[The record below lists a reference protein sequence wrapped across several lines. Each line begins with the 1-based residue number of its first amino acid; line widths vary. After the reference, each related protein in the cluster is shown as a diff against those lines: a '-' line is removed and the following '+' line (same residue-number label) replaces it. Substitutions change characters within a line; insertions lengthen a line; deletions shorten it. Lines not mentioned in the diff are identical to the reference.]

1 MNLSQ
6 AQKFRNWQNSNLNK
20 MQQVSLSAVAFFLT
34 ACGGGGGG
42 SSSSTSSGSSQSD
55 TGVSDNFNTALGSL
69 TAPEANSLI
78 VSKVGSKY
86 LASPISGFEN
96 TSTSTASFTVV
107 DDSIDNEYIIR
118 LDAVGAGELTFNF
131 EDQKDVVLLTN
142 DSSISGFTRLKVING
157 TLDATRIDLG
167 SIDYIEVAS
176 GITIKYSQLE
186 KISGIV
192 ANSNSAKITFQVD
205 DQSEL
210 DGIQSLMSSGAL
222 KIYSNV
228 NAITFQKGEG
238 SGLDNASLTASKTAI
253 NALKTGLSQKPNFDS
268 AVSDTIL
275 ASKNI
280 GHLSINNDDKFVN
293 SEEASKDII
302 VSLNLEDGYSIRSI
316 KAGEKPLS
324 NGSNSNEFILRASE
338 HLDGEVSI
346 VAEAVD
352 LLGNTTVLTGS
363 IVIDRIAPSSTT
375 IFIEG
380 ESNGLNASE
389 LASKPVIS
397 SELTDGVSIS
407 SIRLNTNYMS
417 KVDANYVL
425 DGISLTDGSHQ
436 IEVEFVDNAGN
447 KFTQKKTFQVD
458 LEGESDA
465 RIIVDGAEDGLNA
478 AEISANT
485 LVNVTVAENVTLSA
499 LKLDGLNINI
509 DSGEPFTINTAS
521 LSDGAHTISAIT
533 TNEQGNT
540 SSTDQIF
547 YIDKQAPTAPTVSFT
562 GGDNVLSGSELTKN
576 SLVFISTE
584 AGSTV
589 VSSKLGNILLNATSN
604 SEIYSFDGSSINGG
618 RYDLVTTLSDSAGNT
633 ADFIN
638 KVTILGSSSG
648 SSIFEI
654 GTQKSGNTIDFEV
667 YLINRPTGLGEELP
681 AYQLKLQLNT
691 SQLDY
696 NEGSLR
702 GSEGA
707 FFAYSE
713 KNAPSGSV
721 NIAAVYQS
729 PYTDFNSPLFSFSA
743 ETLTGAS
750 VASIGFTDTI
760 FEYVEVP
767 DSNYFVQI

>member
-6 AQKFRNWQNSNLNK
+6 ATNFRNWQNSNLKK
-20 MQQVSLSAVAFFLT
+20 MQQLGLSAFAFILT

-42 SSSSTSSGSSQSD
+42 SGSSTSSGSSQSD

-107 DDSIDNEYIIR
+107 DDTSDNEYVIR

-131 EDQKDVVLLTN
+131 EDPKDVVLLTN
-142 DSSISGFTRLKVING
+142 DSSISGFTRLKVVNG

-176 GITIKYSQLE
+176 GITVKYSQLE

-192 ANSNSAKITFQVD
+192 ANSNSAKITFEVD
-205 DQSEL
+205 NQSEL

-228 NAITFQKGEG
+228 NAITFQKSKG

-275 ASKNI
+275 SSKNI

-293 SEEASKDII
+293 SQEASKNII

-324 NGSNSNEFILRASE
+324 NGSNPNEFILRASE

-380 ESNGLNASE
+380 ESNGLNSSE

-397 SELTDGVSIS
+397 ADLADGVSIS
-407 SIRLNTNYMS
+407 SVRINTNYMS
-417 KVDANYVL
+417 KVDGNYVL

-436 IEVEFVDNAGN
+436 LEVEFVDNAGN
-447 KFTQKKTFQVD
+447 KFIQKKTFQVD
-458 LEGESDA
+458 LDGASDA
-465 RIIVDGAEDGLNA
+465 IIVVDGAEGGLNA
-478 AEISANT
+478 SEVSANT
-485 LVNVTVAENVTLSA
+485 GLNVTVAENVTLSA

-509 DSGEPFTINTAS
+509 DGGEPFTINTAS

-533 TNEQGNT
+533 TNEQGNA
-540 SSTDQIF
+540 STTEQVF
-547 YIDKQAPTAPTVSFT
+547 YIDTKAPNAPTVSFT

-584 AGSTV
+584 ADTTV
-589 VSSKLGNILLNATSN
+589 VSSKLGNVLLHATSN
-604 SEIYSFDGSSINGG
+604 SEIYSFDGSSMTGG
-618 RYDLVTTLSDSAGNT
+618 RYDLVTTLKDSAGNT
-633 ADFIN
+633 SVFTD
-638 KVTILGSSSG
+638 KVTILGSSTG
-648 SSIFEI
+648 SDIFEI
-654 GTQKSGNTIDFEV
+654 DTQTSESQINFDV
-667 YLINRPTGLGEELP
+667 YLVNRPAGLGDELP
-681 AYQLKLQLNT
+681 AYGLKF
-691 SQLDY
+691 QLDTSKLDY
-696 NEGSLR
+696 VEGSVR

-707 FFAYSE
+707 LFAASE
-713 KNAPSGSV
+713 TNSNSGTIS
-721 NIAAVYQS
+721 IAGVYQS
-729 PYTDFNSPLFSFSA
+729 PFNDFGVPLFSFSA
-743 ETLTGAS
+743 TELASSQSHSIRLTDVTL
-750 VASIGFTDTI
+750 
-760 FEYVEVP
+760 EYVEML
-767 DSNYFVQI
+767 DATYYVQT

>member
-6 AQKFRNWQNSNLNK
+6 AQKFRNWQNSNLKK
-20 MQQVSLSAVAFFLT
+20 MQHLGLSAFAFFLT

-42 SSSSTSSGSSQSD
+42 SSSNTSSGSSQSD

-69 TAPEANSLI
+69 AAPEANSLI

-107 DDSIDNEYIIR
+107 DDTSDNEYVIR

-131 EDQKDVVLLTN
+131 EDPKDVVLLTN

-176 GITIKYSQLE
+176 GITVKYSQLE

-192 ANSNSAKITFQVD
+192 ANSNSAKITFEVD
-205 DQSEL
+205 NQSEL

-228 NAITFQKGEG
+228 NAITFQKSKG
-238 SGLDNASLTASKTAI
+238 SGLDNASLTASKTVI

-293 SEEASKDII
+293 SQEATKNII

-324 NGSNSNEFILRASE
+324 NGSNPNEFILRASE

-363 IVIDRIAPSSTT
+363 IVIDRMVPSSTT

-380 ESNGLNASE
+380 ESNGLNSSE

-397 SELTDGVSIS
+397 ADLADGVGIS
-407 SIRLNTNYMS
+407 SVRINTNYMN
-417 KVDANYVL
+417 KVDGNYVL

-436 IEVEFVDNAGN
+436 LEVEFVDKAGN

-458 LEGESDA
+458 LNGASDA
-465 RIIVDGAEDGLNA
+465 TIIVDGAEGGLNA
-478 AEISANT
+478 TEISSNT
-485 LVNVTVAENVTLSA
+485 GVNVAVAENVTLTA

-509 DSGEPFTINTAS
+509 DGEESYTINTAS
-521 LSDGAHTISAIT
+521 LEEGAHTISAMT

-540 SSTDQIF
+540 STTEQVF
-547 YIDKQAPTAPTVSFT
+547 YIDTQAPNAPTVSFT

-584 AGSTV
+584 ADSTV
-589 VSSKLGNILLNATSN
+589 VSSKLGNVLLNATSN
-604 SEIYSFDGSSINGG
+604 TEIYSFDGSSMNGG
-618 RYDLVTTLSDSAGNT
+618 RYDLVTTLEDSAGNT
-633 ADFIN
+633 AEFIN

-648 SSIFEI
+648 SNAFEVA
-654 GTQKSGNTIDFEV
+654 TKKTGNTIDFEV

-721 NIAAVYQS
+721 NIAGIYQS

-743 ETLTGAS
+743 EKLTGTS
-750 VASIGFTDTI
+750 VATIGFFDTI
-760 FEYVEVP
+760 LEYVEVP
-767 DSNYFVQI
+767 DSNYFIQI